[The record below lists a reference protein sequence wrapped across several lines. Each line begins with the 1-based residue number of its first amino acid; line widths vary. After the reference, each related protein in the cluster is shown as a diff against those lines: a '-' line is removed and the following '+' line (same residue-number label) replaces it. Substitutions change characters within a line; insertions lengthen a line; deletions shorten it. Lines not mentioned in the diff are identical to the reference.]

1 MGYTRCILCSHTW
14 HVPCRCM
21 EVHDTWIPEC
31 ALCWSRLLV
40 GLIVAA
46 TWYFFVGD
54 VATLFELFFGLEEE
68 EKKKDHHRSLLVC
81 ITVAGAFLLYGIR
94 AYQDFAERRL
104 YPEIHAW
111 QEAVSRGKDPLPPPP
126 PPPPPPSTQDERTKP
141 RPKQKKKTTNQTKK
155 AQPPQASLNT
165 N

>member
-1 MGYTRCILCSHTW
+1 
-14 HVPCRCM
+14 M

-126 PPPPPPSTQDERTKP
+126 PPPPPPP
-141 RPKQKKKTTNQTKK
+141 RPPPPPPDPTTSTFSPSQQHRERRERKQR
-155 AQPPQASLNT
+155 
-165 N
+165 